1 MALFVDGNPSQI
13 TDLANY
19 ESSIVEVAATE
30 GIDLTAKATVAAVE
44 IGLEIQRLLAKTPGG
59 QQYTLGNVALTD
71 GLKQWHTLLAL
82 SATYRDAHF
91 QQLNDRH
98 KHKWKEYERLAR
110 AAGQMLFE
118 TGVGLVFYPLS
129 KPVQPLLGQLAG
141 TQPART
147 YYVRVEWVDSNG
159 AASSPSDTAGIT
171 TMEGAALTV
180 RAIGAPPNAR
190 GWHLY
195 AGLLDDQVQRQN
207 NAPLALGATW
217 TLPSTGLVAGTAP
230 GTGQAAEHYLRHV
243 PVLHRG

>member
-19 ESSIVEVAATE
+19 ESAIVNVAATE
-30 GIDLTAKATVAAVE
+30 GIDLTAKATVTALE
-44 IGLEIQRLLAKTPGG
+44 IGLELQRFLVQTPGG
-59 QQYTLGNVALTD
+59 QQYTLGHVALTD
-71 GLKQWHTLLAL
+71 GLRQWHTLLTL

-110 AAGQMLFE
+110 ASGQMLFE
-118 TGVGLVFYPLS
+118 TGVGFVFNPLS

-141 TQPART
+141 SHPART
-147 YYVRVEWVDSNG
+147 YYVRVEWVDANG
-159 AASSPSDTAGIT
+159 VASSPSETAGIT
-171 TMEGAALTV
+171 TMEGSALTV

-190 GWHLY
+190 GWHVY

-207 NAPLALGATW
+207 NASLALGATW
-217 TLPSTGLVAGTAP
+217 TLASAGLATGTAP
-230 GTGQAAEHYLRHV
+230 GEGQSAENYLRHI
-243 PVLHRG
+243 PVLRRG